1 MVESLTQLNKK
12 RTSATMEGPRRQQ
25 TLDGSEEDREP
36 SPAESEQ
43 CATEGRAAVAAA
55 AVDDD
60 DDGKIIFNYGW
71 WLGSVKERSVATRRG
86 RCRVRSE
93 LPKTTSENKRVR
105 KCCNRGKALLSG
117 SNDGAGSWS
126 CDFL

>member
-1 MVESLTQLNKK
+1 MAETAAN
-12 RTSATMEGPRRQQ
+12 ARRER
-25 TLDGSEEDREP
+25 GG
-36 SPAESEQ
+36 AESEHN
-43 CATEGRAAVAAA
+43 ATKDERQRPLPRREAAVLIAG
-55 AVDDD
+55 DCD

-93 LPKTTSENKRVR
+93 LPKTSENKRGENVII
-105 KCCNRGKALLSG
+105 RGKALLSG
-117 SNDGAGSWS
+117 SNDGAASWS